1 MLGADYARGD
11 WLLGLALTQSSADGG
26 YVAEGEP
33 GCPTVDGEVP
43 ALCDGAVRAGDGEV
57 EASLTAAIPY
67 AAVQASERL
76 KLWGAA
82 GYGSGEVTLKTA
94 MGDRYEAETTWT
106 MAAAGLRGA
115 LLEAPTEGSGPAL
128 ALTSDALWARAS
140 SDRTRDLA
148 ASDSDAT
155 RLRLGLEGSYRMA
168 LDGDGSPGAGSGA
181 SLVPKVE
188 LGARHDGGDAE
199 TGFGV
204 ELGGGLAWND
214 PALGLSLDVSG
225 RTLLTH
231 DNDDLK
237 DRGISAQLAFD
248 PDPATQRGPSFALRQ
263 ALGGQAS
270 GGLDALFA
278 TDPLKDRTGSEAT
291 SRWTMEA
298 AYGFPAFGGRFTGSP
313 HVGLGLAADARD
325 YRLGWRLTPEGASAP
340 DLSLGVEATLREND
354 TQAPEGRVGVE
365 IRARW

>member
-1 MLGADYARGD
+1 MGRH
-11 WLLGLALTQSSADGG
+11 QC
-26 YVAEGEP
+26 EP
-33 GCPTVDGEVP
+33 
-43 ALCDGAVRAGDGEV
+43 
-57 EASLTAAIPY
+57 
-67 AAVQASERL
+67 VQ
-76 KLWGAA
+76 GAA
-82 GYGSGEVTLKTA
+82 HPVQLYGVRHQQGGEA
-94 MGDRYEAETTWT
+94 QQERGEAETTWT

-168 LDGDGSPGAGSGA
+168 LDGDGSSPGAGSGA

-204 ELGGGLAWND
+204 ELSGGLAWND